1 MIQHILLTMRYRIE
15 NYESMPGLFSGLKEN
30 AVKQRLDQ
38 RLWGLFLELLQIIAV
53 IVDGLDEQEL
63 LEKIFQN
70 EKICQMIN
78 HILRDT
84 PEILNDAA

>member
-1 MIQHILLTMRYRIE
+1 
-15 NYESMPGLFSGLKEN
+15 MPGLFSGLKEN